1 MNGREIALEAA
12 RTLDSKKAMQIVVLA
27 VSELTV
33 ITDYLVIATGR
44 SVPQVKALA
53 DHVQEELAKKDI
65 FVKRKEGVSAG
76 HWVVLDYG
84 DVMVHIFHEKD
95 RDYYQLEHLWSNGEN
110 EIAETEWISPSDAD
124 QEKPEE

>member
-76 HWVVLDYG
+76 H
-84 DVMVHIFHEKD
+84 
-95 RDYYQLEHLWSNGEN
+95 
-110 EIAETEWISPSDAD
+110 
-124 QEKPEE
+124 

>member
-76 HWVVLDYG
+76 HWVV
-84 DVMVHIFHEKD
+84 VHIFHEKD

-124 QEKPEE
+124 QEKPQE